1 MDTSSFILSSNG
13 ANDLSSNNI
22 TSDNISVLSS
32 LSVAG
37 NNILSSLSTLNTNIN
52 NINSFAG
59 STASGLNIT
68 ASTQI
73 NFNVSSYSLTNIN
86 ASGLSVFTSGR
97 TTFPF
102 TYAGWYNIS
111 ERLDNLVC
119 VMQDTALPIITY
131 DADNNTTLRIRQ
143 ADFYSSQYPQKN
155 YPKQIQFCDFFNKKV
170 GYFNTSGLN
179 ILDVNGNYNNI
190 SSYFTQTGNSLLLCS
205 NKTMIDA
212 GGNLNVYEMTT
223 YTTLG
228 IITGTGG
235 TWLNVADTLNSNTS
249 NITTLS
255 NSYNTVLSQ
264 LSTIS
269 GNVANIA
276 NIANYYSGLQ
286 SSLAVTNGVVSGSG
300 LVLAFNLKEDRY
312 DAQYPLYKRAPIPLS
327 GESFNQLSLKYNG
340 ALAMDSSNNLTINTS
355 GFLTPSY
362 GDLGLLATPNGISS
376 TSSSYVVVGR
386 ISQPMTCS
394 SLLNVS
400 GYTTLN
406 NNTTINSSLN
416 VSGYTTLNNKITCT
430 SSLNVSGYTT
440 LNNNTTVIGSLNV
453 SGTFMVGTINA
464 TSQFVFAVS
473 DGFSWLGTSYNVYDT
488 HISLF
493 KNGSANYSIN
503 RGTANSHLFGDTS
516 GTAYLN
522 LNGTN
527 NYSNNPF
534 IMASTLTVSGNTA
547 MNSNLNVNAS
557 LTVSGN
563 TVMNSNLNVNASL
576 TVSGN
581 TVMNSNL
588 NVNANI
594 YANNLSNKTPFLI
607 SVMNPGN
614 INNTAYYRYD
624 LDLRYYTTYIN
635 TSGVLTRI
643 FKFMCWLQS
652 GNHINQTGV
661 FSLNYDINYSQVSG
675 GYINALAYGFP
686 SSNNMSMDQVT
697 SNNLFLWKNTFNYMS
712 IFCLYPADLQCL
724 IIDYI

>member
-179 ILDVNGNYNNI
+179 LLDVNGNYNNV

-228 IITGTGG
+228 IPTGTGG

-249 NITTLS
+249 NITILS
-255 NSYNTVLSQ
+255 NSYSTALSQ
-264 LSTIS
+264 LTAIS

-276 NIANYYSGLQ
+276 SIANYYSGLQ

-300 LVLAFNLKEDRY
+300 LVLAFNLKEDKF

-327 GESFNQLSLKYNG
+327 GESFNKLSLQYNG

-355 GFLTPSY
+355 GFLTPAY
-362 GDLGLLATPNGISS
+362 GDLGLLPTPNGISS

-386 ISQPMTCS
+386 LSQPITC
-394 SLLNVS
+394 V
-400 GYTTLN
+400 
-406 NNTTINSSLN
+406 SSLN
-416 VSGYTTLNNKITCT
+416 VSGYTSFQNATTCL
-430 SSLNVSGYTT
+430 SSINISGYTT
-440 LNNNTTVIGSLNV
+440 LQNATTCLSSLNVGGNFTCNLLSALNTTVPSILLTTS
-453 SGTFMVGTINA
+453 STTFNIPNST
-464 TSQFVFAVS
+464 
-473 DGFSWLGTSYNVYDT
+473 LP
-488 HISLF
+488 
-493 KNGSANYSIN
+493 SILL
-503 RGTANSHLFGDTS
+503 TTS
-516 GTAYLN
+516 GTVFNTQITAQ
-522 LNGTN
+522 
-527 NYSNNPF
+527 
-534 IMASTLTVSGNTA
+534 STLNVAGSIFGN
-547 MNSNLNVNAS
+547 
-557 LTVSGN
+557 
-563 TVMNSNLNVNASL
+563 
-576 TVSGN
+576 
-581 TVMNSNL
+581 
-588 NVNANI
+588 
-594 YANNLSNKTPFLI
+594 
-607 SVMNPGN
+607 N
-614 INNTAYYRYD
+614 INTQKAFNVIVNTPCQIGSTSYYRYD
-624 LDLRYYTTYIN
+624 LDLTKYTTYI
-635 TSGVLTRI
+635 TIGTTTTTRK
-643 FKFMCWLQS
+643 FKFMCWMTS
-652 GNHINQTGV
+652 GAHNSGLY
-661 FSLNYDINYSQVSG
+661 SLNYDIDYSFCQNLSNYNG
-675 GYINALAYGFP
+675 LNALAYGFP
-686 SSNNMSMDQVT
+686 YNNY
-697 SNNLFLWKNTFNYMS
+697 NLNQITPNGLFIWKYTFNYMT
-712 IFCLYPADLQCL
+712 IFSKNQINLQCI
-724 IIDYI
+724 IIDYLN